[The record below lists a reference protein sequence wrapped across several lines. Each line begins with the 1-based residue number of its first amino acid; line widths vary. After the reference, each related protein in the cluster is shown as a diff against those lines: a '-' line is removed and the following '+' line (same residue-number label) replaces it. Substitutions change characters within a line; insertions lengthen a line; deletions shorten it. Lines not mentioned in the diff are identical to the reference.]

1 MPATGGGY
9 EVTMKMYSG
18 GVHKFIPAA
27 DLVVGKSWGQGIAIV
42 PKCFVKR
49 KRIASPITRT

>member
-27 DLVVGKSWGQGIAIV
+27 DLVVGKSWG
-42 PKCFVKR
+42 
-49 KRIASPITRT
+49 TR